1 MRVATLQ
8 SYLVHYIALNILVK
22 VFTALQQGNTRMR
35 ESKAER
41 DEENKSKR
49 EREREGKGKREREI
63 ATVG

>member
-49 EREREGKGKREREI
+49 ERGEREERERDSDSWV
-63 ATVG
+63 AT